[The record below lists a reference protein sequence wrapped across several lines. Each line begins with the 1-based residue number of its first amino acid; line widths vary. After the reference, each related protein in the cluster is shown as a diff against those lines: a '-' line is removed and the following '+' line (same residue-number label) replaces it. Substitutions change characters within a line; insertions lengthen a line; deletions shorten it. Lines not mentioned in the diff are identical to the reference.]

1 MTSNY
6 TTFAGKYRLE
16 EEIANGGCG
25 TFDDDRFLE
34 RHSMARVGYQEASFL
49 VFIPSLGRKL
59 LSRLNQ
65 LSRVTS
71 QARIEDIQD
80 THGWSWSTVDNVV
93 RKARRLQRDD
103 HRSHGPFPRRLVQ
116 NV

>member
-65 LSRVTS
+65 LSRVTYQVHS
-71 QARIEDIQD
+71 SKNRRY
-80 THGWSWSTVDNVV
+80 TRHSWVV
-93 RKARRLQRDD
+93 LEYR
-103 HRSHGPFPRRLVQ
+103 G
-116 NV
+116 